1 MLRSLLTMALL
12 AALAAPAAAEVY
24 AFDKAHSRIIF
35 FVPHEGLSQF
45 LGQFHTFDGEIEFD
59 PAAPE
64 TGRVSVTIDAASIDM
79 DHRELN
85 ERLKGKDF
93 FRVDEFPTL
102 TFTSTGVA
110 RTGSNSGKLTGNL
123 TMMGITKP
131 VTLDVTLNY
140 NGPHPFY
147 KIPTLGLSATGR
159 IDRKDFGLTYR
170 PEFIGDDIT
179 IRLEIEAMAKD
190 KIPAAA
196 LRK

>member
-1 MLRSLLTMALL
+1 MAAGFGLIIGY
-12 AALAAPAAAEVY
+12 AEIVAVRAETY

-59 PAAPE
+59 PAKPE
-64 TGRVSVTIDAASIDM
+64 AGRVTVTIDAASVDM
-79 DHRELN
+79 DHQELN
-85 ERLKGKDF
+85 ERLRGKDF
-93 FRVDEFPTL
+93 FRVNEFPTL
-102 TFTSTGVA
+102 TFNSTSVV
-110 RTGSNSGKLTGNL
+110 RTGEKTGKLTGNL
-123 TMMGITKP
+123 TLMGITKP

-140 NGPHPFY
+140 SGPHPFY
-147 KIPTLGLSATGR
+147 KIPTLGLSATGL

-179 IRLEIEAMAKD
+179 IRLEIEAMEKS